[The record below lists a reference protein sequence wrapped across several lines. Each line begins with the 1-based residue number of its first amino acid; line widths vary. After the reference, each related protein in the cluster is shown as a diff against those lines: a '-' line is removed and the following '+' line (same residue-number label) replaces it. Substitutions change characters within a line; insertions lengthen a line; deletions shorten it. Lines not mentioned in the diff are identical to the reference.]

1 MNYQDFC
8 NILNKHIFG
17 SGKKDLLRKIAKN
30 PERFIGLFRPTKP
43 TGKILQHIFQSREI
57 RMGDAFEEII
67 EEIIKS
73 IGFTILPKNIG
84 STGKKKLLLDQ
95 YFMKDNM
102 YYFIEQKLRDD
113 HDSSKK
119 VGQMKNFESK
129 LKILVGIHGSN
140 NLFGIMYFIDP
151 DIRKNENYYRKEL
164 EKLSKSYKVELYL
177 FYGKDL
183 FDHLGCNNL
192 WNDILSWTRQW
203 KENLSEL
210 PQINFDE
217 TPDESFDE
225 IKNLELRYWKKILE
239 NDQLWYEGIIKT
251 IFRSGETLKRILN
264 HFCSKQSDLQY
275 KELWNLLQKRIE
287 EYYK

>member
-1 MNYQDFC
+1 MDYQEFC
-8 NILNKHIFG
+8 KILNKHIFG
-17 SGKKDLLRKIAKN
+17 SDKKELLRKIAEN
-30 PERFIGLFRPTKP
+30 PERFIGLFRLTKP
-43 TGKILQHIFQSREI
+43 TGKILQHIFQSHEI

-67 EEIIKS
+67 EKIIKS
-73 IGFTILPKNIG
+73 LGFNILSKNIE

-95 YFMKDNM
+95 YFTKDNM

-129 LKILVGIHGSN
+129 LKILVGKHGSN

-151 DIRKNENYYRKEL
+151 YIRKNENYYRKEL

-177 FYGKDL
+177 FYGKEL
-183 FDHLGCNNL
+183 FDYLGCTNL
-192 WNDILSWTRQW
+192 WNDILSWMKKW
-203 KENLSEL
+203 KENLPEL

-225 IKNLELRYWKKILE
+225 IKNLERRYWKKILE
-239 NDQLWYEGIIKT
+239 NRQLWDEGIIKT

-264 HFCSKQSDLQY
+264 YFCSKQSDPQY
-275 KELWNLLQKRIE
+275 KQLCNLLQKRIE